1 MKNLWVVLLFCTQL
15 LVAQTYHQFEAGDE
29 CYLIAD
35 NVNVRATASTKG
47 DIVANIP
54 IGTKVEI
61 VKQSAEKIRLKG
73 FKTNWYKVKF
83 TAEGKEQTGYV
94 WGGLIAEGSVTCR
107 ADGEVLFL
115 YGIESV
121 KTQNRGEYA
130 YNDIELQLR
139 ACKNNKEL
147 SKVTF
152 EGAGE
157 LSISHSI
164 ENFGSRGVD
173 GVLDVIEIGESQEMC
188 AGINLYNIVFWDG
201 KALIYV
207 TGLRPG
213 GDAPYYASD
222 ELIYPGDK
230 KGTRGFIIRD
240 QAEGYWDEESKK
252 DVIESHKRVEYFW
265 TGKILKRNKVLID
278 KK

>member
-1 MKNLWVVLLFCTQL
+1 MKNLWVILLFCTQL

-47 DIVANIP
+47 DIIANVP

-94 WGGLIAEGSVTCR
+94 WGGLIAEGAVVCQ
-107 ADGEVLFL
+107 ADGAVLFL
-115 YGIESV
+115 YGIERV
-121 KTQNRGEYA
+121 KTQNKGEYA
-130 YNDIELQLR
+130 YNDVELQLR
-139 ACKNNKEL
+139 ACKNNQEL

-152 EGAGE
+152 EGAGM
-157 LSISHSI
+157 LSIFHGI
-164 ENFGSRGVD
+164 KNFGSRGVR
-173 GVLDVIEIGESQEMC
+173 GVLDVVEIEESQEMC
-188 AGINLYNIVFWDG
+188 AGINLYNVVFWDG
-201 KALIYV
+201 KKLSHVIALN
-207 TGLRPG
+207 PG

-222 ELIYPGDK
+222 ELIYPSDK
-230 KGTRGFIIRD
+230 KGTRGVIIRD
-240 QAEGYWDEESKK
+240 QQEGYWDEESNK
-252 DVIESHKRVEYFW
+252 DVIESHKRVEYIW
-265 TGKILKRNKVLID
+265 TETGLKKNKVLID